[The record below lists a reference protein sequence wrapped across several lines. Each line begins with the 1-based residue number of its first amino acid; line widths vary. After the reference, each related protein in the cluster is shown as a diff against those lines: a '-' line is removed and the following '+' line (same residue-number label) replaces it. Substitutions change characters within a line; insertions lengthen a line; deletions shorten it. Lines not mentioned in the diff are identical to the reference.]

1 MTELDQYWEKFIKA
15 SGRSEDD
22 KCSGDLNFEA
32 KGFVG
37 NEKLALVLGGQ
48 KTAFFASWPTFSIDM
63 EPLPVSGEL
72 YIVVDRANK
81 PQCVIELESVEIVPF
96 NEVTW
101 EMAKQEGEDENLG
114 AWKERQQENLEDEGA
129 LVGFEFTH
137 DIKLVFQTIK
147 VVYR

>member
-137 DIKLVFQTIK
+137 DIKLVFQTFK

>member
-15 SGRSEDD
+15 SGLNEDD

-114 AWKERQQENLEDEGA
+114 AWKERQQESLEDEGA
-129 LVGFEFTH
+129 LVGFEFTP
-137 DIKLVFQTIK
+137 DIKLVFQTFK

>member
-63 EPLPVSGEL
+63 EPLPVSGATILNRLMRFSSTEF
-72 YIVVDRANK
+72 YQIRFYRFDDQSHGQPN
-81 PQCVIELESVEIVPF
+81 
-96 NEVTW
+96 
-101 EMAKQEGEDENLG
+101 M
-114 AWKERQQENLEDEGA
+114 RQQ
-129 LVGFEFTH
+129 
-137 DIKLVFQTIK
+137 QQ
-147 VVYR
+147 

>member
-1 MTELDQYWEKFIKA
+1 
-15 SGRSEDD
+15 
-22 KCSGDLNFEA
+22 
-32 KGFVG
+32 
-37 NEKLALVLGGQ
+37 
-48 KTAFFASWPTFSIDM
+48 M

-81 PQCVIELESVEIVPF
+81 PQCVIELESVKIVPF

-129 LVGFEFTH
+129 LVGFEFTP
-137 DIKLVFQTIK
+137 DIKLVFQTFK

>member
-72 YIVVDRANK
+72 YIVVDRANN

-96 NEVTW
+96 NKVTW
-101 EMAKQEGEDENLG
+101 EMAKLEGEDENLG

-129 LVGFEFTH
+129 LVGFEFTP
-137 DIKLVFQTIK
+137 DIKLVFQTFK